1 MMTMEKKICRKRLS
15 IAVTIINFVAMF
27 LQLAKYITAQNT
39 KVSGYNKIL
48 MNVIA
53 SVINIYLKFTS
64 HDKEHNNPCHLMI
77 FVIRRMFVFGVFCYF
92 MYIDSLRDFSSFY
105 FDYEERDNIIIV
117 DSNQT
122 IEK

>member
-1 MMTMEKKICRKRLS
+1 MEKKICRTRMS
-15 IAVTIINFVAMF
+15 IAVTVINFVAMF
-27 LQLAKYITAQNT
+27 LQLAKYITSQNT

-64 HDKEHNNPCHLMI
+64 HDKEHNNPCHLTI

-92 MYIDSLRDFSSFY
+92 MYIDSLRDFSSFR
-105 FDYEERDNIIIV
+105 FDSENNDVIIITNST
-117 DSNQT
+117 D
-122 IEK
+122 